1 MLQEQPTKGEEMTDD
16 LPAAWL
22 LARNALD
29 HHDTV
34 TALAAALPDL
44 ASPGGGLA
52 FDPKDLAA
60 TQAEHLGRAGYA
72 LIRLDAP
79 ESDTSLTAQVDQH
92 LRDEAASSWFGRD
105 DDQ

>member
-1 MLQEQPTKGEEMTDD
+1 MLQGPTTKGEAMTDD

-52 FDPKDLAA
+52 FDPKDLASA
-60 TQAEHLGRAGYA
+60 QAEALGRAGYA
-72 LIRLDAP
+72 LIRLDVAEP
-79 ESDTSLTAQVDQH
+79 DTGLTAQVDQH

-105 DDQ
+105 DDR

>member
-1 MLQEQPTKGEEMTDD
+1 MAD

-34 TALAAALPDL
+34 TALAAGLEPLVSDETGEVVAQLSTRL
-44 ASPGGGLA
+44 A
-52 FDPKDLAA
+52 
-60 TQAEHLGRAGYA
+60 ERLGRAGYA
-72 LIRLDAP
+72 LIRLDGA
-79 ESDTSLTAQVDQH
+79 ELLGDLTTQVDQH

-105 DDQ
+105 DDR